1 MNRERAHLQ
10 HIQRNIEHLQRLVA
24 KGKEQFLQDED
35 MQAAILYYL
44 QTMSESTTHISQEN
58 RSSQP
63 QIEWQKIRGL
73 RNRVVHDYLSIDLE
87 LVWAILEKELEPLQA
102 AVKEILETMDDEEKN
117 EQ

>member
-1 MNRERAHLQ
+1 MSRERAHLQ
-10 HIQRNIEHLQRLVA
+10 HIQHNIEHLQRLVA
-24 KGKEQFLQDED
+24 RGKEAFLQDED

-44 QTMSESTTHISQEN
+44 QTMSESTTHISEEN

-87 LVWAILEKELEPLQA
+87 LVWTILEKELEPLQA
-102 AVKEILETMDDEEKN
+102 AVTKILKAMDADDGDE
-117 EQ
+117 